1 METSEPTLAPQ
12 WLRSS
17 KHVTSFVTTSS
28 PLHPDDAAP
37 SKLAHKRSLSV
48 NTDNKEW
55 RRPAASDRAIS
66 SRTRWSS
73 NSSNSPN
80 FQSYNSFRNH
90 HRDIDKDIN
99 NYRETSTLRNHR
111 SRDFP
116 DTSRK
121 HHWEIFEEG
130 LRQSP
135 SMTSGGISEKWP
147 RNLSNAGKIKLP
159 DNNGMLAS
167 VCGADKAIE
176 CGIRP
181 LVTEKRQASPGLG
194 RVGSPGLGTRTQSIP
209 TSPSGTTGNKL
220 ASALAVTTAVA
231 GNDNSGLSSMKRA
244 ASSGLSSPIFSKSSG
259 RCLNMA
265 ETVAKG
271 LPCAQTI
278 SQVSQ
283 ANHRL
288 EELAMKQSRQL
299 IPLVAKASVP
309 NPSDKSRTKVELR
322 QQIVSSSHPVG
333 HSLSSVCIS
342 SRIHVYKPTRERN
355 GVSSVVNS
363 SLSPNIHSRGP
374 NALLVVPVSAS
385 THSPANIAAPSTFEP
400 KPVGTMVQKKLSS
413 QARSRNDFFDLM
425 RKKSNAHG
433 ITQDQDASLS
443 DETPR
448 VEQST
453 EILGENTCNSDSSD
467 GKNTDKS
474 FSNCDA
480 MLCSDEE
487 EAALLRSMGWEEN
500 ADEGGLT
507 EEEISAFYKDV
518 TKCINSK
525 LSFKT
530 MPGLQSK
537 FMLPLHSGIGG
548 VGAISS

>member
-12 WLRSS
+12 WLRSG
-17 KHVTSFVTTSS
+17 KHATSFVSASS
-28 PLHPDDAAP
+28 RLHPDDAAP
-37 SKLAHKRSLSV
+37 SKHAYKRSLSV

-55 RRPAASDRAIS
+55 RCPGSSSDRAIS

-73 NSSNSPN
+73 NSSNSLN
-80 FQSYNSFRNH
+80 FQSYNNFRNH
-90 HRDIDKDIN
+90 HRDMDKDISK
-99 NYRETSTLRNHR
+99 YRETSTLRNHR
-111 SRDFP
+111 SRDFS
-116 DTSRK
+116 DNSRK
-121 HHWEIFEEG
+121 HHLEIFEEG

-135 SMTSGGISEKWP
+135 SMTSGRISEKWP
-147 RNLSNAGKIKLP
+147 RNLSNAGKIKLT
-159 DNNGMLAS
+159 DNNGVL
-167 VCGADKAIE
+167 ADKAIE

-181 LVTEKRQASPGLG
+181 LVTEKRQTSPGLG
-194 RVGSPGLGTRTQSIP
+194 SVGSPGLGTRTQGIP
-209 TSPSGTTGNKL
+209 TSPSGTTVNKL
-220 ASALAVTTAVA
+220 ASALAVFTAVA

-244 ASSGLSSPIFSKSSG
+244 ASSGPSSPTFSKSSG

-288 EELAMKQSRQL
+288 EELAVKQSRQL

-309 NPSDKSRTKVELR
+309 NHSDKSRTKVELR
-322 QQIVSSSHPVG
+322 QQTVSSSHPV
-333 HSLSSVCIS
+333 SQNLSSVCIS
-342 SRIHVYKPTRERN
+342 SRIHVSKLTSDRN

-374 NALLVVPVSAS
+374 NAHLAVPVSAS

-413 QARSRNDFFDLM
+413 QAQSRNDFFERM
-425 RKKSNAHG
+425 RKKSNAHS
-433 ITQDQDASLS
+433 IPQDQDASLS

-453 EILGENTCNSDSSD
+453 EVLGENTCNSDSFD

-474 FSNCDA
+474 FSTCDA

-507 EEEISAFYKDV
+507 EEEINAFYKDV
-518 TKCINSK
+518 AKCINSK
-525 LSFKT
+525 LALKI
-530 MPGLQSK
+530 MHGIQMK
-537 FMLPLHSGIGG
+537 FMLPLHS
-548 VGAISS
+548 